1 MQPPQQGFIHWYEG
15 CLSSRPVTMKAITG
29 SFLWGLGDFVAQVAA
44 FFFTRDGVD
53 DFTTGALVNQ
63 EFTYDFL

>member
-1 MQPPQQGFIHWYEG
+1 
-15 CLSSRPVTMKAITG
+15 VTTKAITG
-29 SFLWGLGDFVAQVAA
+29 SFLWGLGDVVAQVAA

-63 EFTYDFL
+63 EFTYDFI